1 MDLLVVGAGGMGRWL
16 ARTLAPDDV
25 AFVDVDPNR
34 AAAAAAAVPA
44 GRAVEGDFDETFDVV
59 ALAVPMDAVADAAAA
74 HADRAR
80 EAVIDVTGTMAPAIA
95 ALRDA
100 APDRERLS
108 LHPLFA
114 PDRGTGRIAAVPD
127 QSGPTT
133 AAIRERLDAAGNQV
147 FETTAQAHDE
157 AMETVQ
163 SRAHAAILAFAL
175 AAEDVD
181 PAFHTPV
188 SAELARLA
196 NRLTTG
202 DPSTYADIQ
211 GAFDGAG
218 DVAAAARRIADADP
232 DAIGDLVAAADELNV
247 PAEAAEGSDDD
258 IDAHDRESGE

>member
-16 ARTLAPDDV
+16 ARSLAPDDV
-25 AFVDVDPNR
+25 AFVDVDPDR
-34 AAAAAAAVPA
+34 AAAAAATVPA
-44 GRAVEGDFDETFDVV
+44 GRPVEGDYDETFDVV
-59 ALAVPMDAVADAAAA
+59 ALAVPMDAVAEAAGDYA
-74 HADRAR
+74 HRADD
-80 EAVIDVTGTMAPAIA
+80 AVIDVAGSMAPAIA

-127 QSGPTT
+127 APGPTT
-133 AAIRERLDAAGNQV
+133 AAIRERLDAAGNEV
-147 FETTAQAHDE
+147 FETTAAAHDE

-163 SRAHAAILAFAL
+163 TRAHAAILAFAL
-175 AAEDVD
+175 AAEGVD

-211 GAFDGAG
+211 GAFDGAA

-232 DAIGDLVAAADELNV
+232 DAIRELVATADELAV
-247 PAEAAEGSDDD
+247 PAEAADGSDDGA
-258 IDAHDRESGE
+258 DAADREPDE